1 MQLTHSLIAPG
12 FNHWTY
18 TARETGLKICFSN
31 GSHPC
36 RYNTAVEAMKE
47 AEQDVKI
54 AEFARSKEKTLVAR
68 KVHEQA
74 KRDDVGLYTFMNS
87 VDPELVKAPG
97 FNP

>member
-1 MQLTHSLIAPG
+1 
-12 FNHWTY
+12 
-18 TARETGLKICFSN
+18 
-31 GSHPC
+31 
-36 RYNTAVEAMKE
+36 MKE